1 MNELVENSASNLD
14 LVWSVRSIASVI
26 RRSERQTYNLLET
39 GRLSHQP
46 GKSAA
51 AGARPAPPS
60 NDFLR
65 RSECA
70 ARAAMANGP
79 GARSSRS

>member
-39 GRLSHQP
+39 GRLP
-46 GKSAA
+46 P
-51 AGARPAPPS
+51 ARKVGG
-60 NDFLR
+60 R
-65 RSECA
+65 WCA
-70 ARAAMANGP
+70 SRAALKRFFEAE
-79 GARSSRS
+79 